1 MRIDVTIKKRKPRGS
16 ALRYRIGTH
25 VMAAVFGWDYF
36 NAEMYERWSL

>member
-25 VMAAVFGWDYF
+25 ALSAICGLDYF
-36 NAEMYERWSL
+36 SAEMQERWEA